1 MQRPVLRQHFLSIFF
16 IVCYTD
22 SSYTTYVRLLAYRE
36 RCYEGY
42 IWEKTI
48 DSTDTGIST
57 ISVMNAAAK
66 QGIDFR
72 YITKNNAEAE
82 LSKCNI
88 TESVKNEVRNFVN
101 MGLLVELVPETLVIG
116 DWKGTAYIAIDLKS
130 GSASYMISGGTAGGS
145 SMEFEDLFV
154 LNNSLFLFNFELADM
169 SLMTGY
175 VTFLRGR
182 ISMDGHEMASG
193 VQGMIGAA
201 FSMGSALNMRYANY
215 NYIFEYAER
224 GEECMLEYALFT
236 MRNMLDTIINIMTF
250 VMQLCGEQ
258 ASQLA
263 SSIYATY
270 YAEWLGVDIGTA
282 IANGDPVFTKD
293 NIFNGMSTIWN
304 LLGVWLTHM

>member
-1 MQRPVLRQHFLSIFF
+1 
-16 IVCYTD
+16 
-22 SSYTTYVRLLAYRE
+22 
-36 RCYEGY
+36 
-42 IWEKTI
+42 
-48 DSTDTGIST
+48 
-57 ISVMNAAAK
+57 
-66 QGIDFR
+66 
-72 YITKNNAEAE
+72 
-82 LSKCNI
+82 
-88 TESVKNEVRNFVN
+88 
-101 MGLLVELVPETLVIG
+101 
-116 DWKGTAYIAIDLKS
+116 
-130 GSASYMISGGTAGGS
+130 
-145 SMEFEDLFV
+145 
-154 LNNSLFLFNFELADM
+154 
-169 SLMTGY
+169 
-175 VTFLRGR
+175 
-182 ISMDGHEMASG
+182 MDGHEMASG